1 MTRAIV
7 WIDEREARIF
17 RFEGDDVAQGRL
29 NTDAPSRVLKHR
41 TGRMEQGDLAADL
54 ALLDRV
60 IDALRGVQRWH
71 LAGPDKA
78 RDYLLG
84 YLEQYKTR
92 DGHIARLL
100 TRLAGVETI
109 EAPTEAALNDL
120 VFRTARVPER
130 SDS

>member
-1 MTRAIV
+1 MTEAIV
-7 WIDEREARIF
+7 WIDEREARLF
-17 RFEGDDVAQGRL
+17 RFEDDDVVRGRL
-29 NTDAPSRVLKHR
+29 RADAPTRVLTHR
-41 TGRMEQGDLAADL
+41 TGRMQDGDLTADL
-54 ALLDRV
+54 DLLDRI

-71 LAGPDKA
+71 LVGPDKT

-92 DGHIARLL
+92 DGHIAGLL

-109 EAPTEAALNDL
+109 EAPTEAALRDL
-120 VFRTARVPER
+120 VLRTARVPAR